1 MPNFKI
7 QQTLI
12 RGEKTMDD
20 RKIIATLILLFL
32 ILGISWGYFFGDTLE
47 DIKNAEKNCYSFM
60 KKSMMN
66 EYGGVLSEFKDEGEI
81 SEVFA
86 VDHDVSSEGT
96 GLTLWYS
103 LLRGDKEA
111 FEVQYNVVVNYLL
124 ETRYNVL
131 YWKLHKN
138 MTPYASVVW
147 GSFSMAPDADLRII
161 RVLFSAYDLWGDQ
174 KYRDLALQLGSGIK
188 NAVASDK
195 TLRYWFSWTN
205 GWTGRA
211 EEVFIA
217 YMDWMAMKRLSDY
230 DEEWQSIQE
239 TNLAITLNSQTDD
252 GLFYQVYAPD
262 QGYTGVNGTVSELIH
277 MSWTA
282 YKLIEAGEKE
292 ASRRFLDFTKREYE
306 KYGKIFGMYNVET
319 SKNVVDWDNIAA
331 YAIISR
337 LANGAGDRNFAIRL
351 LREKVLPQ
359 LISDPSSPL
368 YGSFAYKENDASSFN
383 NLEIL
388 ITLRQIIDSTH

>member
-1 MPNFKI
+1 
-7 QQTLI
+7 
-12 RGEKTMDD
+12 MDN
-20 RKIIATLILLFL
+20 RKIVAALILLFL

-81 SEVFA
+81 NEVFA
-86 VDHDVSSEGT
+86 VDHEVSSESS
-96 GLTLWYS
+96 GLMMWYS
-103 LLRGDKEA
+103 LLRGNKEA
-111 FEVQYNVVVNYLL
+111 FDVQYNVVVNYLL

-131 YWKLHKN
+131 YWKLYKN

-147 GSFSMAPDADLRII
+147 GSFSVAPDADLRII
-161 RVLFSAYDLWGDQ
+161 RLLFSAYVLWSDQ
-174 KYRDLALQLGSGIK
+174 KYLDLALQLGNGIK

-205 GWTGRA
+205 GWTGYA

-217 YMDWMAMKRLSDY
+217 YMDWMAMKRLSNY
-230 DEEWQSIQE
+230 DEEWQSILE
-239 TNLAITLNSQTDD
+239 TNLAITLGSQTSK
-252 GLFYQVYAPD
+252 GLFYQVYVPAR
-262 QGYTGVNGTVSELIH
+262 GYAGVNGTVSELIH

-282 YKLIEAGEKE
+282 YKLLDAGKIEA
-292 ASRRFLDFTKREYE
+292 SQRFLDFIKIEYE
-306 KYGKIFGMYNVET
+306 KYGKTFGMYDVET
-319 SKNVVDWDNIAA
+319 GKNVVDWDNIAA

-337 LANGAGDRNFAIRL
+337 LAYGLGDRNFAIRL
-351 LREKVLPQ
+351 LREKVIPQ
-359 LISDPSSPL
+359 LISDPNTTL
-368 YGSFAYKENDASSFN
+368 YGSFAYKENDANSFN